1 VPRMR
6 TVAAMTAAT
15 VLLTMPATADAG
27 RAANQRAERKMTAA
41 INAVRAGNGLG
52 AYERSAS
59 LTGSAERYSQWLMS
73 HDVFGHQSSIWASSR
88 FALLG
93 EALEW
98 HSGRRFEIGK
108 TVRRW
113 LGSPSH
119 RAILLSPM
127 MRRAGAGVTRGRFGS
142 RRAVIWV
149 LHVGRLTLPGTQ
161 LPNIG
166 LP

>member
-6 TVAAMTAAT
+6 TVAATTAAL
-15 VLLTMPATADAG
+15 VLLAVPATADAE
-27 RAANQRAERKMTAA
+27 RTAKQRAERKMTAA
-41 INAVRAGNGLG
+41 INSARAQHGLP
-52 AYERSAS
+52 AFDRSAS
-59 LTGSAERYSQWLMS
+59 LTASAERYSRWLMD

-98 HSGRRFEIGK
+98 HPGSRVRVWD

-119 RAILLSPM
+119 RAILLSPV
-127 MRRAGAGVTRGRFGS
+127 MRREGAGLTRGRFGS
-142 RRAVIWV
+142 RRAVMWV
-149 LHVGRLTLPGTQ
+149 LHVGRLTMAGTRLPNVQ
-161 LPNIG
+161 LP
-166 LP
+166 